1 MSSPVWFM
9 HIMKR
14 TGQWWTAEPHLR
26 CVQTDNSIVQRNN
39 LFSRCWASVGSW
51 GSVLGDIPKCWPIK
65 LVDIP
70 GGLLTVDI
78 EVNWCHHVNFWS
90 VFSSGVR
97 LNTPPFFFSLHH
109 HLYLRMGLHE
119 AFGNLNFQAFL
130 DQMKTYHGS
139 IQAYCSSHCGK
150 GFWFGHPERNVWP

>member
-97 LNTPPFFFSLHH
+97 LNTPPFFFFFSASPPL
-109 HLYLRMGLHE
+109 LKNGPSWGVWKLEFSSFSRSNE
-119 AFGNLNFQAFL
+119 NLP
-130 DQMKTYHGS
+130 
-139 IQAYCSSHCGK
+139 
-150 GFWFGHPERNVWP
+150 WFYSGIL